1 MEKLSSGFVMI
12 ECKQKSLD
20 EIINQLN
27 EIDIVKEFILVEG
40 LWKIIVRLEA
50 KNLDD
55 IRESVRWKIRKMI
68 GIKSTLTLIEH
79 IT

>member
-55 IRESVRWKIRKMI
+55 IREIIRWKIRKMI